1 MDGVLRRKDTDV
13 STVLITGAARG
24 LGLDFVKH
32 YAARGWKVHACARQ
46 PEALAGIA
54 GDVVRHRL
62 EVTDYAAVAAL
73 AQELAG
79 EAIDVLICNAGIA
92 GREATVLGSI
102 DPAVWRQTFEVN
114 ALAPLMMAQ
123 AFAGHVARS
132 PGRKLIAISSRL
144 GSIALA
150 DSGRYAYRASKTAL
164 NMEWRGLSKD
174 LADTGLI
181 CVVLHPGWVQTDMG
195 GAAATLTIEQS
206 VPAMVKVIDGLT
218 PADNGRFINYDGSEI
233 PW

>member
-1 MDGVLRRKDTDV
+1 M

-24 LGLDFVKH
+24 LGLDFVKQ
-32 YAARGWKVHACARQ
+32 YAAKGWKVHACARK
-46 PEALAGIA
+46 PEALTQIK
-54 GDVVRHRL
+54 GDIHTHEL
-62 EVTDYAAVAAL
+62 EVTDYKAVTAL
-73 AQELAG
+73 AGKLAD

-102 DPAVWRQTFEVN
+102 DPVVWRQTFEVN
-114 ALAPLMMAQ
+114 ALAPLMMAE
-123 AFAGHVARS
+123 AFVEHVARS
-132 PGRKLIAISSRL
+132 RGRKLIAISSRL

-164 NMEWRGLSKD
+164 NMEWKGLSKD
-174 LADTGLI
+174 LAGKGLV

-195 GAAATLTIEQS
+195 GEAATLTIEQS

-218 PADNGRFINYDGSEI
+218 TADNGRFINYDGAEL